1 VNEIKNEDLAMMN
14 KVERMTIQR
23 GFHKRNNKPGTKQ
36 VKDKSK

>member
-1 VNEIKNEDLAMMN
+1 MNEIKNEDLAMMN

-36 VKDKSK
+36 VKGKSK

>member
-1 VNEIKNEDLAMMN
+1 MNEIKNEDLAMMN

-23 GFHKRNNKPGTKQ
+23 GLHKRNNKPGTKQ